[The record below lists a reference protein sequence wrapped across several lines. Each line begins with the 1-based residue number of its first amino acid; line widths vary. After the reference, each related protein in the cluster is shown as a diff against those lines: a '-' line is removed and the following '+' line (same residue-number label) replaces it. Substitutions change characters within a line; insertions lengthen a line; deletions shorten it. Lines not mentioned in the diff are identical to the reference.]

1 MSKFISKLVL
11 IFIILQPFIANA
23 QNQVEPMKYL
33 EASDK
38 FRGGFAQGIQWN
50 VDLKSIDDEVESN
63 KSFLVKAKGDKAIVD
78 TLKPT
83 RNKGEIY
90 LFNDRSMWFYKP
102 SLKKPVSISSRE
114 KMSGQA
120 ANGDIASTHYARD
133 YNPAYEK
140 TIQLNGKNV
149 VVLFLTAK
157 NKQVTYDKIR
167 YFLDE
172 KTKIALKAEFLTLQG
187 EIFKSAEFE
196 YNNKIKDESGQ
207 MITFISKMTIT
218 DAKNKTN
225 QSVMT
230 YSNAMAQSISD
241 NLFNIN
247 NLSR

>member
-1 MSKFISKLVL
+1 MIKFISKLVL
-11 IFIILQPFIANA
+11 FFIILQSFIANA
-23 QNQVEPMKYL
+23 QNQVDPMKYL

-78 TLKPT
+78 TLQPT

-133 YNPAYEK
+133 YTPTLEK
-140 TIQLNGKNV
+140 NMTIDGKNV

-172 KTKIALKAEFLTLQG
+172 KSKMAMKAEFLTLQG
-187 EIFKSAEFE
+187 EVFKIAEFE
-196 YNNKIKDESGQ
+196 YNNKIKDENGQ
-207 MITFISKMTIT
+207 MISFISRMTIT
-218 DAKNKTN
+218 DAKNKAN
-225 QSVMT
+225 QSVMS
-230 YSNAMAQSISD
+230 YSNAQAQNISD
-241 NLFNIN
+241 NIFNIN
-247 NLSR
+247 NLNR